1 MSHLLF
7 YMLVYIIPLKT
18 FCELILSEEALGDIQ
33 LSDLQAR
40 ADLVEE
46 LTIPSVCKRQVK
58 ICNQDLAF
66 LNQNYF
72 CSRCSTIGWTSLE
85 GSTGVKMP
93 L

>member
-46 LTIPSVCKRQVK
+46 LTIPSVCKRRVE
-58 ICNQDLAF
+58 ICNLD
-66 LNQNYF
+66 
-72 CSRCSTIGWTSLE
+72 
-85 GSTGVKMP
+85 
-93 L
+93 

>member
-1 MSHLLF
+1 MSHILL
-7 YMLVYIIPLKT
+7 YMLVHIIPMGTLS
-18 FCELILSEEALGDIQ
+18 ELILSEEALGNIQ

-40 ADLVEE
+40 ADLVEK

>member
-7 YMLVYIIPLKT
+7 YMLVHIIPLGT
-18 FCELILSEEALGDIQ
+18 FCELILSEEALADIQ

-58 ICNQDLAF
+58 ICNLDLGL
-66 LNQNYF
+66 LNQ
-72 CSRCSTIGWTSLE
+72 RCSTTGWKSLE
-85 GSTGVKMP
+85 GSIGVQMQ